1 MVRSRSQPEQ
11 GHECRKASTYVKA
24 FRPLVVLLR
33 NQNPKSANKPF
44 SSLLRPVVPG
54 SRCKGVVPPK
64 GGLLRFCER
73 TLKSVNVYCIA
84 WPANSFEPW
93 TNVGSQV
100 G

>member
-44 SSLLRPVVPG
+44 SS
-54 SRCKGVVPPK
+54 
-64 GGLLRFCER
+64 FCDPLFRGRGAKVWYRRRE
-73 TLKSVNVYCIA
+73 VC
-84 WPANSFEPW
+84 
-93 TNVGSQV
+93 
-100 G
+100 